1 MTEIADYLMM
11 NYYSKYKG
19 TRTDVIP
26 DRETLLRG
34 LNNHKDKVVVIRND
48 KIKGVAVYVT
58 LSDATYKILKDVDI
72 TREDLIISLLKEHGP
87 NVHVLM
93 LAADGYNTIMMG
105 IEEIKRR
112 VNTDTISWWNPKQSK
127 LHKFKIRR

>member
-1 MTEIADYLMM
+1 MTEIADYLMLH
-11 NYYSKYKG
+11 YYAHYKG
-19 TRTDVIP
+19 TRDDIIP
-26 DRETLLRG
+26 SRETLLKG

-58 LSDATYKILKDVDI
+58 ISDDTFKTLKDVDI
-72 TREDLIISLLKEHGP
+72 TREDVIIQLLEEHGP
-87 NVHVLM
+87 NVHILM

-112 VNTDTISWWNPKQSK
+112 VNPRTISWWNPKLTK
-127 LHKFKIRR
+127 LHRFTIRR